1 MSFEPGIGWV
11 VDWLVESGSVN
22 SCQPMYISWC
32 TLYMWGHYDL
42 AMITKAQR
50 EFLDIQLWPFLVGEL
65 NVLQLLIKNIG
76 TCCHTFTIIK
86 CKWLKLMFVI
96 GLHSS
101 VPVYVFTTFQ
111 NVWSALERNWW
122 KYWRRPSELG
132 GRSQGTPIIMFAE
145 WRVILGMNVIKEK
158 KCHMTQT
165 RRATRPKSPDFVY
178 SCTSHSRNADSIKWH
193 IKTFD
198 CKISLESGVLFIPY
212 PMTSHWEERKSWLQM
227 WQHLTET
234 AERRRRRRRRRKKS
248 MEALRKEIC
257 WQTKLPTWYPKWF
270 ASTQPDMMM
279 FSIVL
284 CIVVYHFDE
293 SRLGPLHV
301 CLP

>member
-1 MSFEPGIGWV
+1 MILP
-11 VDWLVESGSVN
+11 WL
-22 SCQPMYISWC
+22 
-32 TLYMWGHYDL
+32 
-42 AMITKAQR
+42 QR
-50 EFLDIQLWPFLVGEL
+50 HKENFLTFNCGLFLVGEL

-158 KCHMTQT
+158 KM
-165 RRATRPKSPDFVY
+165 
-178 SCTSHSRNADSIKWH
+178 SHDSDKEGD
-193 IKTFD
+193 KTKVTWL
-198 CKISLESGVLFIPY
+198 CLF
-212 PMTSHWEERKSWLQM
+212 
-227 WQHLTET
+227 
-234 AERRRRRRRRRKKS
+234 
-248 MEALRKEIC
+248 
-257 WQTKLPTWYPKWF
+257 
-270 ASTQPDMMM
+270 
-279 FSIVL
+279 
-284 CIVVYHFDE
+284 
-293 SRLGPLHV
+293 LHV
-301 CLP
+301 SLTKCGQH